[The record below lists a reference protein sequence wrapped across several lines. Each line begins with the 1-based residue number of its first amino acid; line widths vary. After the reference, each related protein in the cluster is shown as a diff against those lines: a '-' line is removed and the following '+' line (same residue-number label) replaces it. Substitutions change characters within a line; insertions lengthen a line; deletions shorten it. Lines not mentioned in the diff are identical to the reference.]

1 MSDTIII
8 LTTTVE
14 IFNVYKVFQKDKNKR
29 LNTYL
34 NAIQKWLNTDFK
46 IIVVDNSGYTFPELE
61 KNNNLHILSYYHN
74 NIDVKEENKFIL
86 TSVEKGHHEM
96 LAIYHAFNNIPSS
109 WIYDKIFKLTGR
121 YFIPNF
127 KHCID
132 NIPHEALYYIQNR
145 NVMCELYGGKKDSVI
160 DLFKLPTINN
170 KRQICETIKK
180 ERIDEI
186 LKNTNNKNI
195 VYKFPKIPVDP
206 VIKGSRDTIMTKI

>member
-74 NIDVKEENKFIL
+74 NIDIEEENKFIL
-86 TSVEKGHHEM
+86 TSTEKGHHEM
-96 LAIYHAFNNIPSS
+96 LAIYHAYNNIPSS
-109 WIYDKIFKLTGR
+109 WKYDKIFKLTGR
-121 YFIPNF
+121 YFIQNF
-127 KHCID
+127 KHYID

>member
-74 NIDVKEENKFIL
+74 NIDIEEENKFIL
-86 TSVEKGHHEM
+86 TSTEKGHHEM
-96 LAIYHAFNNIPSS
+96 LAIYHAYNNIPSS
-109 WIYDKIFKLTGR
+109 WKYDKIFKLTGR
-121 YFIPNF
+121 YFIQNF
-127 KHCID
+127 KHYID

-195 VYKFPKIPVDP
+195 VYKFPKLLVGP

>member
-96 LAIYHAFNNIPSS
+96 FAIYHAFNNIPSS

-127 KHCID
+127 KHYID

-145 NVMCELYGGKKDSVI
+145 DVMCELYGGKKDSVI